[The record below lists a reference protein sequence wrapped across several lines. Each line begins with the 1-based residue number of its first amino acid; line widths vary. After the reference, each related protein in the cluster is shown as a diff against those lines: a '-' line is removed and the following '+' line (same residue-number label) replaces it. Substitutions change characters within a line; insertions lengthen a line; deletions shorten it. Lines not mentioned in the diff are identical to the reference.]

1 MELLSTL
8 KSLVKKLVKAM
19 GFVPSL
25 KKVGKPIK
33 GKGVD
38 VISHTVER
46 SIKIV
51 QRMLDEFRY
60 DEASV
65 FLFNLK
71 KLHPDEWKQVCDQLM
86 SNVNQSQLNAL
97 ATIIDCSSRRELSSC
112 NALIPGLSQYTTG
125 IEDPELF
132 D

>member
-1 MELLSTL
+1 MEPLSIL
-8 KSLVKKLVKAM
+8 KSLVKKLAKEA
-19 GFVPSL
+19 GFALSP
-25 KKVGKPIK
+25 KKVGKPTEDK
-33 GKGVD
+33 VD
-38 VISHTVER
+38 TVER

-65 FLFNLK
+65 FLFSLN
-71 KLHPDEWKQVCDQLM
+71 KLHPDEWRQVCNQLT
-86 SNVNQSQLNAL
+86 SSVNQSQLNAL
-97 ATIIDCSSRRELSSC
+97 ATIIDCSSRGELSSC

>member
-1 MELLSTL
+1 MEPLSIL
-8 KSLVKKLVKAM
+8 KSLVKKLAKGV
-19 GFVPSL
+19 GFVLSP
-25 KKVGKPIK
+25 KKVGKPTEDK
-33 GKGVD
+33 VAE
-38 VISHTVER
+38 VVSHTVER

-65 FLFNLK
+65 FLFSLN
-71 KLHPDEWKQVCDQLM
+71 KLHPDEWKQVCNQLI
-86 SNVNQSQLNAL
+86 SSVNQSQLNAL
-97 ATIIDCSSRRELSSC
+97 ATIINCSSRGELSSC